1 MVSYRTKWPYGA
13 LGVRQDEWPY
23 GALGVLQD
31 EMALRGARCPTGRMA
46 LRGAQNFG
54 GVPVE
59 SECVTNPDDSER
71 NPIEPECVVKFFY
84 EPG

>member
-1 MVSYRTKWPYGA
+1 M
-13 LGVRQDEWPY
+13 EWLY

-46 LRGAQNFG
+46 LRGAWCPTGRMALRGAENFER
-54 GVPVE
+54 VPVE
-59 SECVTNPDDSER
+59 SECVEKFSMNPDDMER
-71 NPIEPECVVKFFY
+71 NPVEAECVVKFFD